1 MERSVDQM
9 GAWGVKRL
17 CIIVLRVLLRT
28 NMEKKRKMLGL
39 SMGHMGTGQNQEIN
53 VVIMLERGDLFE
65 GCLSKKVSSIPC
77 EKIPVA
83 RACSSHVSLSQWTS
97 KNALAKEEEFGQTL
111 LIWYLIHHPT

>member
-1 MERSVDQM
+1 MGQM
-9 GAWGVKRL
+9 GAWGIKRL
-17 CIIVLRVLLRT
+17 CIIVFRVLLQT
-28 NMEKKRKMLGL
+28 YTEKKGERVGL
-39 SMGHMGTGQNQEIN
+39 SVGHMRTGQNQEIN

-97 KNALAKEEEFGQTL
+97 KNALAKKEEFGQTL

>member
-1 MERSVDQM
+1 ME
-9 GAWGVKRL
+9 
-17 CIIVLRVLLRT
+17 
-28 NMEKKRKMLGL
+28 NKRKMLGL

-97 KNALAKEEEFGQTL
+97 KNALAKKEEFSQILFISFIILLDLGQL
-111 LIWYLIHHPT
+111 DAF